1 MYEKVFVEIGGV
13 RQGMFMQEGGEDK
26 PILLFLHG
34 GPGSPEVTFN
44 HLYPTGL
51 DKYFTVCWWEQ
62 RGSGISYDKSMDKS
76 CMSVELLLSDT
87 IEITEYLRDRYG
99 KDKIYL
105 MGHSWGSL
113 LGVLAASHSPHLY
126 HAFVGIGQV
135 VNIAKSE
142 QMGYEYML
150 DELKKAGSRWRI
162 RRLKK
167 HESVKR
173 GESDFKYLNTIR
185 CSLLNQLGVGY
196 MRNEK
201 AIASL
206 FKELLYFG
214 QYTIREK
221 ISYVRGISFSLGAL
235 WDDIYNLDL
244 MKLYNKFEIPVYILH
259 GLYDIQVSYSL
270 AKDYADMIEAP
281 VVGFYTF
288 EESAHSP
295 CFEEIPKMCEIIEK
309 DVLKGVAT
317 LADK

>member
-1 MYEKVFVEIGGV
+1 MYEKVFVDIGGV
-13 RQGMFMQEGGEDK
+13 RQGMFIQEGSEDK

-62 RGSGISYDKSMDKS
+62 RGSGISYDKNMDKS
-76 CMSVELLLSDT
+76 SMNIQQLLYDT
-87 IEITEYLRDRYG
+87 IELTEYLLKRFR
-99 KDKIYL
+99 KEKVYL
-105 MGHSWGSL
+105 MGHSFGSM
-113 LGVLAASHSPHLY
+113 LGVMAISNSPQLY
-126 HAFVGIGQV
+126 YAFIGIGQV

-142 QMGYEYML
+142 QLGYEYML
-150 DELKKAGSRWRI
+150 DELEKAGSRWRK
-162 RRLKK
+162 RRLRK
-167 HESVKR
+167 HESVRR

-185 CSLLNQLGVGY
+185 CSLLDQLGVGY

-206 FKELLYFG
+206 FKELLYFR

-221 ISYVRGISFSLGAL
+221 INYVHGITFSLSSL
-235 WDDIYNLDL
+235 WDDIYKLDL
-244 MKLYNKFEIPVYILH
+244 MKLYSKFEVPVYIFH

-270 AKDYADMIEAP
+270 AKDYAEVIDAP
-281 VVGFYTF
+281 VCGFYTF
-288 EESAHSP
+288 AESAHSP
-295 CFEEIPKMCEIIEK
+295 CFEEIPKMCEIIER
-309 DVLKGVAT
+309 DVLNGVTT